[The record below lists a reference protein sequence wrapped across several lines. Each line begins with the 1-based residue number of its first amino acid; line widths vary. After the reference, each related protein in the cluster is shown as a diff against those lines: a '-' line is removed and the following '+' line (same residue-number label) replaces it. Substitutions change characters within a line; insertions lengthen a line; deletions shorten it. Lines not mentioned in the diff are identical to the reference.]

1 MAITA
6 FLAIFILGGLF
17 AGLKPLA
24 DAVRITGPV
33 AGNNVGDHGENLDVI
48 QLWFKAQSFDP
59 VLRTAEFN
67 TFPWTSEEGTFSSS
81 AIAPR
86 SFRLFLDELYG
97 KGSYEFRKDE
107 RAGAIPF
114 EVDVLSIPERGS
126 RASDFFYPLDSYV
139 LDAYAEVSQIQSQ
152 DESIPA
158 FEYFYETQVR
168 DFRVS
173 YTRIAGWNF
182 YDMPGESN
190 ASEILSERRSGQIS
204 FLAKFERSLAVQV
217 VTILIL
223 VILIINTIAL
233 VWITRKIL
241 TRLRP
246 PSIQVLVW
254 SAASVLSYI
263 QLRDSLPGS
272 PRLGI
277 AIDYLFYFPAL
288 IVSVT
293 VSLLITISWSTR
305 SDFAQ

>member
-1 MAITA
+1 VITGI
-6 FLAIFILGGLF
+6 LASLILGGLF
-17 AGLKPLA
+17 TLLRPLA

-33 AGNNVGDHGENLDVI
+33 TGNNVGDNGENLDVI

-67 TFPWTSEEGTFSSS
+67 TFPWTNEETTFSSS

-86 SFRLFLDELYG
+86 DFRLFLDELYG
-97 KGSYEFRKDE
+97 KGSYEFRKGE
-107 RAGAIPF
+107 RVGPIPF

-126 RASDFFYPLDSYV
+126 RDNDFFYPLDSYV
-139 LDAYAEVSQIQSQ
+139 LDAYAKVSQAQSQ
-152 DESIPA
+152 DEGIPT
-158 FEYFYETQVR
+158 FEYFYETQLR

-173 YTRIAGWNF
+173 YTRIAGWDL
-182 YDMPGESN
+182 YDMPGEMN
-190 ASEILSERRSGQIS
+190 AFEILSERQSGRIS
-204 FLAKFERSLAVQV
+204 FLAKFERSLAVQIT
-217 VTILIL
+217 TILIL
-223 VILIINTIAL
+223 VILLINTIAL
-233 VWITRKIL
+233 VWITRKVL
-241 TRLRP
+241 ARLRP

-288 IVSVT
+288 FASVL
-293 VSLLITISWSTR
+293 VSLVITILWSTR
-305 SDFAQ
+305 SDFTQ